1 MSKVFKRITLVLVFI
16 LVLGST
22 LAGCTQ
28 KKTELTKIRLIEVTH
43 SLFYTP
49 QYVAM
54 TQGFFEE
61 EGLEVELI
69 NGKGADK
76 VMASLI
82 SGEAEIGFMGPEAS
96 VYVYTQGRE
105 DYAINFAQLTQR
117 DGSFL
122 VGREKD
128 DDFKWEDLKG
138 KEVLGGRA
146 GGMPEMTLEYVVKSY
161 GLKIPEDVNVRTD
174 VQFDVLAGAFVGGE
188 GDYVSLFEPVASSL
202 EKEGKGYIVASIG
215 EAGGYIPYTAY
226 SATKK
231 YMEEKPEIIQKFT
244 NAILKGMIWVQN
256 NDTET
261 IAKAVQPQFPETDI
275 ETLKILV
282 DRYRAQDSWKPDL
295 IITEDGLN
303 HMMDIMELAG
313 QLDKRADYNAI
324 VTTQFAEEAMKN
336 IK

>member
-1 MSKVFKRITLVLVFI
+1 MSKNIKRISIVLVI
-16 LVLGST
+16 LMIMGLT
-22 LAGCTQ
+22 LTAC
-28 KKTELTKIRLIEVTH
+28 KKETELKEITLIEVTH

-49 QYVAM
+49 QYVAL

-61 EGLEVELI
+61 EGLKIELV

-76 VMASLI
+76 VMAALI

-96 VYVYTQGRE
+96 VYVYNQGKD

-128 DDFKWEDLKG
+128 DDFQWTDLKG
-138 KEVLGGRA
+138 KEVLGGRK
-146 GGMPEMTLEYVVKSY
+146 GGMPEMTLEYVIKKN
-161 GLKIPEDVNVRTD
+161 GLRIPDDVNVRTD
-174 VQFDVLAGAFVGGE
+174 VQFDVLAGAFVAGE
-188 GDYVSLFEPVASSL
+188 GDYVALFEPVASSL

-226 SATKK
+226 SATKE
-231 YMEEKPEIIQKFT
+231 YMDKNPEIIQKFT

-261 IAKAVQPQFPETDI
+261 IAKAVQPQFPDTDL

-282 DRYRAQDSWKPDL
+282 ERYRAQDSWKPDL
-295 IITEDGLN
+295 IITEEGLN
-303 HMMDIMELAG
+303 HMMDIMNLAG
-313 QLDKRADYNAI
+313 VLDKRADYEKI
-324 VTTQFAEEAMKN
+324 VTTRFAEEAMKN

>member
-1 MSKVFKRITLVLVFI
+1 MSKGFKKITIALVFVLI
-16 LVLGST
+16 LGFT
-22 LAGCTQ
+22 LTGCKQ
-28 KKTELTKIRLIEVTH
+28 ETELQNIRLIEVTH

-61 EGLEVELI
+61 EGLNIELI

-76 VMASLI
+76 VMAALI

-105 DYAINFAQLTQR
+105 DYAVNFAQLTQR

-122 VGREKD
+122 VGREKE
-128 DDFKWEDLKG
+128 DDFKFEELKG
-138 KEVLGGRA
+138 KEILGGRK
-146 GGMPEMTLEYVVKSY
+146 GGMPEMTLEYVIKNA

-174 VQFDVLAGAFVGGE
+174 VQFDVLAGAFVAGE
-188 GDYVSLFEPVASSL
+188 GDYVTLFEPVASTL
-202 EKEGKGYIVASIG
+202 EQEGKGYIVASIG

-226 SATKK
+226 SATKN
-231 YMEEKPEIIQKFT
+231 YIEKNPEIIQKFT

-256 NDTET
+256 SSSEK
-261 IAKAVQPQFPETDI
+261 IAEAVKTQFPDTDI
-275 ETLKILV
+275 EILITLI
-282 DRYRAQDSWKPDL
+282 DRYRDQNSWKPDL

-303 HMMDIMELAG
+303 HLMDIMELAG
-313 QLDKRADYNAI
+313 QLEKKADYSKI
-324 VTTQFAEEAMKN
+324 VTTKFAKKAMES

>member
-28 KKTELTKIRLIEVTH
+28 KKNELTKIRLIEVTH

-324 VTTQFAEEAMKN
+324 VTTKFAEEAMKN